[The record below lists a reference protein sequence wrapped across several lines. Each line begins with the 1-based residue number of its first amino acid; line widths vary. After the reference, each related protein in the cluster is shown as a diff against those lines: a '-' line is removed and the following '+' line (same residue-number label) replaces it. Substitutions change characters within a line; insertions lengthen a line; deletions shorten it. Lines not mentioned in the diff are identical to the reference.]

1 MNDVLALQ
9 KMSAKI
15 GDEQEVFPIT
25 ITWTVTTVTVG
36 WSTASN
42 HC

>member
-9 KMSAKI
+9 QLSI
-15 GDEQEVFPIT
+15 GEEQEAFPIT
-25 ITWTVTTVTVG
+25 ITWTVTTTVAT
-36 WSTASN
+36 WSTVSN

>member
-9 KMSAKI
+9 QLAAAPE
-15 GDEQEVFPIT
+15 EQEIFPIT
-25 ITWTVTTVTVG
+25 ITWTVTTTVAT

>member
-1 MNDVLALQ
+1 MNEVLALQ
-9 KMSAKI
+9 QMP
-15 GDEQEVFPIT
+15 GQEQEAFPIT